1 MMKKL
6 LAVVLALTLALGMTT
21 VAFAASKTGYISIND
36 EEVYTYDS
44 DSKTMKKVEK
54 YEPGK
59 TYYIPV
65 WNEDKDYNNDKDNI
79 TSTSALSEYK
89 LRRSIDE
96 GTKVISGVQFVIKNV
111 DKINGKTLSENGK
124 IVSSNKLAFICIT
137 TKDIF
142 SSEDIDVEMEI
153 YVYGNSD
160 HKVKQ
165 GSSSVDDYTVNFDHN
180 FEYGTKDATNYI
192 SVSDSAPIVNFD
204 DIDSDEIEIGFN
216 EAKDD
221 VRFVVN
227 AKGQKELFLR
237 YSNDDGSSI
246 AAPIVDKYPEA
257 ALDFHL
263 FEGNNKTFRR
273 TGKLYIPASE
283 IEVKDGKMGAP
294 YLYEIV
300 NGKLTEIKA
309 TYDSNAEE
317 FVISTNKLGNYV
329 VSDTKLKS
337 TTEKDESSSKDE
349 TSSTTETTTTK
360 PGTSTG
366 NPDTG
371 ANDVVGVAVALAV
384 VSLAAIGAT
393 SSFKKRTK

>member
-6 LAVVLALTLALGMTT
+6 LAVVLALTLTLGMTT
-21 VAFAASKTGYISIND
+21 VAFAASKTEDIKIDDST
-36 EEVYTYDS
+36 VYTYDS
-44 DSKTMKKVEK
+44 DSKTMEIAKK

-65 WNEDKDYNNDKDNI
+65 WDQDDNYNGTNRNI
-79 TSTSALSEYK
+79 TSTSALSNYK

-96 GTKVISGVQFVIKNV
+96 GAKIISGVDFVIKNV
-111 DKINGKTLSENGK
+111 DKFDTASNNNN
-124 IVSSNKLAFICIT
+124 VSNNKAAFISIT
-137 TKDIF
+137 TKDVY
-142 SSEDIDVEMEI
+142 SSDDIDVEMEI
-153 YVYGNSD
+153 YVYGNSTYRVNGKD
-160 HKVKQ
+160 
-165 GSSSVDDYTVNFDHN
+165 SETINFDKP
-180 FEYGTKDATNYI
+180 FEYGSKDATNYI
-192 SVSDSAPIVNFD
+192 SVSNSTPIVNFD